1 MIPRT
6 LVPTDV
12 KPVKPEDLRKNGAR
26 RTTYMDDRT
35 VVPSELSDAPPLTGA
50 TTIPEHLP
58 LGVLV
63 DRTLVERGMKVKVFE
78 DFGPINER
86 QYPID
91 VLDMRVVVPAYVERP
106 EQAEIDKF
114 DKPPEMTAQLREMVG
129 TDVLTTGEA
138 NLLVEPEEKRD
149 AKADAFTRV
158 VSIIGHIA
166 FIIFLVFLP
175 KIFPPHIPTAA
186 ETELASHELGIEYIP
201 PDLPSAAKTPKADEP
216 PPPKINKKTLSKV
229 APPRA
234 ENHAPPPPEPKE
246 TPTPTPT
253 SDLPSAPVARPTT
266 APPTAVPVQP
276 DPTPTKSEILPAV
289 PTAQPGRKLDLGL
302 TNSSP
307 GRAMQNDLDNAI
319 KRAPSGPSYQEEGSP
334 GGTGR
339 GRPGGRGG
347 AQTGAGASII
357 SPTDGVDFD
366 SYLRRLVA
374 KVRQNW
380 IAVMPE
386 SVYLGDQGVVA
397 ITFRINADGSFPAD
411 SLNLDRSSGKDPL
424 DTAAMAA
431 IRSSSPFEPLPPQF
445 KRQFIEL
452 RFGFY
457 YNVKP
462 PSYAQ

>member
-12 KPVKPEDLRKNGAR
+12 KPVKPEDLRKNGSR

-35 VVPSELSDAPPLTGA
+35 VVPSELSDAPPLTGT

-91 VLDMRVVVPAYVERP
+91 VLDTRVVVPAFVERP
-106 EQAEIDKF
+106 EQSEIDKF

-158 VSIIGHIA
+158 ASIIAHIA

-175 KIFPPHIPTAA
+175 KIFPPHIPTPE
-186 ETELASHELGIEYIP
+186 ETELASKELGVVYVP
-201 PDLPSAAKTPKADEP
+201 PDAGDLTKAPKPAEP
-216 PPPKINKKTLSKV
+216 APKISKKTLTKV
-229 APPRA
+229 APPRP
-234 ENHAPPPPEPKE
+234 ENHIAPPEPKE
-246 TPTPTPT
+246 TPTTTPPA
-253 SDLPSAPVARPTT
+253 DLPAAPVARPSNTPT
-266 APPTAVPVQP
+266 APLPAQP
-276 DPTPTKSEILPAV
+276 DPTPTKSQLLPAE
-289 PTAQPGRKLDLGL
+289 PTPQPNKHLDLGL
-302 TNSSP
+302 NNASP
-307 GRAMQNDLDNAI
+307 SRAMQDDLSDAI
-319 KRAPSGPSYQEEGSP
+319 KRAPGGPSYQEEGATS
-334 GGTGR
+334 GGR
-339 GRPGGRGG
+339 GRGGGGGHGG

-424 DTAAMAA
+424 DTAAMSA